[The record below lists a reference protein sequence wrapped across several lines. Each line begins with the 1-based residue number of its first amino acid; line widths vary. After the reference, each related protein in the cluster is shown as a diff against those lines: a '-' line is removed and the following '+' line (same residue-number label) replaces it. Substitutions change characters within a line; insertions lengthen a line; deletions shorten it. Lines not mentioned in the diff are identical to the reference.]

1 MKYRGLGAG
10 KSRGNS
16 HPYLGSPGD
25 LCEPGQSGADPEFPS
40 QAESVHGESQHPWEQ
55 QPRGKGQLKGF
66 GATRAGLSGWFLS
79 GCETRA
85 HRGHSLAALRARTF
99 SCPSQRKGMENP
111 EGMGLFGPPR
121 SWCSSAHPRMS
132 QAENSQL

>member
-66 GATRAGLSGWFLS
+66 GATRAGLSGWFLA
-79 GCETRA
+79 GCES
-85 HRGHSLAALRARTF
+85 RGHSWLL
-99 SCPSQRKGMENP
+99 SGP
-111 EGMGLFGPPR
+111 EPFP
-121 SWCSSAHPRMS
+121 AHPRGKGWKILKEWGCLDHC
-132 QAENSQL
+132 AHGAPQLIPGCHRQRIPSSE